1 MKKNFQASL
10 ILVFLGGLMFP
21 TLGFSQSCKDTINL
35 LKVPGKL
42 IDHNSAPTGGFVSDY
57 SAAEKATAYK
67 TMKTIEEIC
76 KKNFYL
82 SGGIAKADF
91 DFREKY
97 FFDKYY
103 HVTSAYKIGF
113 YSFLC
118 DKGVIKPDHEYG
130 TDISI
135 VVNPQLNYYF
145 SPDEIRNFSNYYSDP
160 AKNTGPMISLFRM
173 IVIPD
178 KKKAES
184 INNGSGYVEDTT
196 GGGGAYDPDI
206 YRTWYLTKPGKKLLA
221 EVTRKE
227 YLESL
232 MEFYEREKVSL
243 NETNESRIAESKKYM
258 DSYQKSGNT
267 AMYQSHLE
275 NKQKAEKELADIVF
289 RYETKKAKVAGLL
302 KSMTESWL
310 QQPAVINP
318 KIKNNSYCDSDDDFK
333 KTGYFTFTHF
343 SDNESGDLVYKW
355 NPDYFKE
362 QLQSPAAPLF
372 IKVSFR
378 YKAKT
383 AFSTNVRD
391 NFMKNLDLLSI
402 SKLVVSK

>member
-1 MKKNFQASL
+1 MKKNFQAIL
-10 ILVFLGGLMFP
+10 ILVFLGVLIFSKF
-21 TLGFSQSCKDTINL
+21 GFSQSCKETDIL
-35 LKVPGKL
+35 LNVPGKL

-57 SAAEKATAYK
+57 SAAEKARAYK
-67 TMKTIEEIC
+67 TLNAVEEIC

-82 SGGIAKADF
+82 TGGIGKADF

-160 AKNTGPMISLFRM
+160 VKNTGPMISLFRM
-173 IVIPD
+173 IVIHD
-178 KKKAES
+178 KKKAEAI
-184 INNGSGYVEDTT
+184 INGFGYVEETT
-196 GGGGAYDPDI
+196 GGGDAYDPDI

-232 MEFYEREKVSL
+232 LEFYEREKTAISV
-243 NETNESRIAESKKYM
+243 NTESRITEAKKYM
-258 DSYQKSGNT
+258 ETYQKNGNT
-267 AMYQSHLE
+267 AMYASHLE
-275 NKQKAEKELADIVF
+275 NKQSGTGIS
-289 RYETKKAKVAGLL
+289 RYYDPVCNKKGISSQSV
-302 KSMTESWL
+302 
-310 QQPAVINP
+310 
-318 KIKNNSYCDSDDDFK
+318 KI
-333 KTGYFTFTHF
+333 
-343 SDNESGDLVYKW
+343 GD
-355 NPDYFKE
+355 
-362 QLQSPAAPLF
+362 
-372 IKVSFR
+372 
-378 YKAKT
+378 
-383 AFSTNVRD
+383 
-391 NFMKNLDLLSI
+391 
-402 SKLVVSK
+402 